1 MSKGRP
7 TVFSEEVCNKILE
20 ALKKGYSEEAAS
32 GYAGIG
38 YRTYKRWKAEAKDHK
53 TNTPKKCF
61 FEEVESAKSH
71 GEYKLDKPIIEDIIE
86 NGNVKTALK
95 YKELKLKAQAMR
107 DAKEAQ
113 DKLIEAQVIELTDD
127 DVEWINNVSNYNSGT
142 NADTSK

>member
-7 TVFSEEVCNKILE
+7 TVFSKEVCDKILE
-20 ALKKGYSEEAAS
+20 ALKKGYSEKSAS

-61 FEEVESAKSH
+61 FEEVESAKSK
-71 GEYKLDKPIIEDIIE
+71 GEYELDNPIIEDIVE
-86 NGNVKTALK
+86 NKNVKTALK

-113 DKLIEAQVIELTDD
+113 DKLVNAQEIEITNDE
-127 DVEWINNVSNYNSGT
+127 VEWINNVSDYNSGT
-142 NADTSK
+142 DADTS